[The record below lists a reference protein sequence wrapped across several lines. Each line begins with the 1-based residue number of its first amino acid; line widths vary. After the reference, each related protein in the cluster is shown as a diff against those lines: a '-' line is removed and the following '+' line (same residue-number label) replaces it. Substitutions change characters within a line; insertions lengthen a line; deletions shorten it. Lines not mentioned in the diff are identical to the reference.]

1 VNARRHVL
9 LLGGALLALAACPL
23 PQPLPDVARVDGGAV
38 AAPPRVIVETVQPAE
53 PVVLVR
59 RDCVP
64 GSAFVL
70 SAQLEDTNTS
80 EQVVARWFT
89 DYRADVLQFPLEQ
102 PVPAADD
109 PTNPVR
115 EVQPFTFILPA
126 ADPAVPLHVVEVIVS
141 NGFLPLGS
149 DNVQNRLAQAGFET
163 SLYRWTFQYVDAT
176 DVRGRCP

>member
-1 VNARRHVL
+1 MNARRHLL
-9 LLGGALLALAACPL
+9 LLGGAMLALAACPL

-38 AAPPRVIVETVQPAE
+38 APPRVIVETVLPAD
-53 PVVLVR
+53 PVVFVK

-64 GSAFVL
+64 GSAFIL

-115 EVQPFTFILPA
+115 QAQPFVFILPA
-126 ADPAVPLHVVEVIVS
+126 ADPALPLHMVELVVS

-163 SLYRWTFQYVDAT
+163 SLYRWIFQYVDAS